1 MKGTLKI
8 LTERDRD
15 MDFPLPDL
23 LLDIPQA
30 ISMKISSCL
39 ELEPDF
45 EKLLEPEWNWVQ
57 NLTSYGTLEGCYFM
71 SRLT

>member
-45 EKLLEPEWNWVQ
+45 EKLLEPEWNWV
-57 NLTSYGTLEGCYFM
+57 
-71 SRLT
+71 